1 MRALILNSGV
11 GRRMGALTEH
21 QPKCMTPVGCGH
33 TIVSWQLELLRRV
46 GVTDIVMTTGPFP
59 GLLEQ
64 HTQMPG
70 IRYVHN
76 PCFQETNY
84 IYSMYLARELLDDDV
99 LLLHGDLVLEESVL
113 RELAAS
119 AHSAVALE
127 AGAALPEKDFKARLA
142 EGRITEIG
150 VGIFGADCAASQPAY
165 KLLRADM
172 RLWLEAIVDFCRR
185 GETGVYAEDAL
196 NTVLDRIRLEPLP
209 LGGRLCREVDCQEDL
224 EAVSEQFRRCQAA
237 DCARQ
242 RKRVYMCFSTD
253 LLHQGHLHI
262 IQRAAALGELT
273 VGVLTD
279 EVVASYKRY
288 PLLPLEERM
297 EMFAAIKGVSRV
309 VVQDQLSYAKVLREL
324 RPDVVVHGDDWR
336 TGYQAN
342 IRREA
347 LGLLA
352 QWGGEL
358 VEYPYTDSE
367 TEHTISKLDK
377 LLSLPENRRSRL
389 KKLLAY
395 KPCLSVL
402 EAHNGLTGLIVENTR
417 VEDAHGVRQFDAMWV
432 SSLCDSTAKGKPDI
446 ELVDMT
452 SRIRTL
458 EEIMEVTT
466 KPIILDGDTGG
477 LTEHFVFNIRTLER
491 IGVSAV
497 IIEDKQGLK
506 KNSLFGTEVEQT
518 QDTVENFCGKIRA
531 GKEALKT
538 KDFLIFARC
547 ESLILEQGMEDALAR
562 CFAYVRAGADG
573 IMIHSRQ
580 KGSEEIFAFCRQFRA
595 VERDVPLVVVPT
607 TFNTVTEEDFARAG
621 VNIVIHA
628 NHMIRSA
635 FPAMQRCA
643 EMILRHGRSCEADSL
658 CMPISQILT
667 LVQDV

>member
-224 EAVSEQFRRCQAA
+224 EAVSEQFRHCQAA